1 MRKNKILVVDDTIKN
16 VQLLMNTLQ
25 EEGYELG
32 YAHDGYEALK
42 FLETTN
48 YDLILLDVMMPGIDG
63 FETCRR
69 IKSNPDTQEIP
80 IIFLTAKTEEADML
94 EGFDV
99 GGVDYVTKPFN
110 KTILLR
116 RVKTH
121 VENKRLKDKEIEA
134 TQKEIIFTMGAIG
147 ETRSK
152 ETGNHVRRVAE
163 YSKLLALLHGLDE
176 DEAELIKMAS
186 PMHDI
191 GKVGIPDSILN
202 KPGSFEADEWEIM
215 KTHAHLG
222 YEMLKYS
229 ERPILK
235 AAAIVARE
243 HHEKI
248 DGTGY
253 PRGLK
258 GDEIHIYGRITAVAD
273 VFDALGSDRVYK
285 KAWEL
290 DKILELLRENRGTHF
305 DETLIDLFLE
315 NLDQFLEIR
324 DQFKDEI

>member
-1 MRKNKILVVDDTIKN
+1 MRKAKILVVDDTIKN
-16 VQLLMNTLQ
+16 VQLLMSTLQ
-25 EEGYELG
+25 DSGYELG
-32 YAHDGYEALK
+32 YAHDGYEALAY
-42 FLETTN
+42 LEKTS
-48 YDLILLDVMMPGIDG
+48 YDLILLDVKMPGIDG
-63 FETCRR
+63 FETCKR
-69 IKSNPDTQEIP
+69 IKKNPQTAEIP
-80 IIFLTAKTEEADML
+80 VIFLTAKTEDSDMI

-121 VENKRLKDKEIEA
+121 LENKLLKDKEIEA

-163 YSKLLALLHGLDE
+163 YSKLLASLYGLDE
-176 DEAELIKMAS
+176 DECELIKMAS

-191 GKVGIPDSILN
+191 GKVGIPDNILN
-202 KPGSFEADEWEIM
+202 KPAKFEAHEWEVM
-215 KTHAHLG
+215 KTHAKLG
-222 YEMLKYS
+222 HEMLKHS

-235 AAAIVARE
+235 AAAIIAST

-248 DGTGY
+248 DGSGY
-253 PRGLK
+253 PNALI

-273 VFDALGSDRVYK
+273 VFDALGSARVYK

-290 DKILELLRENRGTHF
+290 DKILELFKKESGTHF
-305 DETLIDLFLE
+305 DVVLVTLFLD
-315 NLDQFLEIR
+315 NLDEFLKIR
-324 DQFKDEI
+324 DKFMDM